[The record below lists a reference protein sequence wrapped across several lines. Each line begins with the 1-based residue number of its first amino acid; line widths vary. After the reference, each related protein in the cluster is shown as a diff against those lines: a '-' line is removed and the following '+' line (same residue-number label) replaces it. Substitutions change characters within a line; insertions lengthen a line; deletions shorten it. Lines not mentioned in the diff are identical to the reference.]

1 MGNDIEGEGIV
12 MGRHDFLLFIS
23 WEAGWMMRMK
33 QGSLTGKVNGEE
45 REVRGER

>member
-1 MGNDIEGEGIV
+1 MEREGIV
-12 MGRHDFLLFIS
+12 MGRQDFLLFIS
-23 WEAGWMMRMK
+23 WEDGWMMRMK

>member
-12 MGRHDFLLFIS
+12 MGRHDFLLFII

-45 REVRGER
+45 KGERDG